1 MSGAAAGGPGS
12 TLVLGIGNLLLRD
25 DGVGPH
31 AVRALRARP
40 LPANVEALDV
50 GTAFLDAIPALEGA
64 VRLVV
69 VDAMRA
75 GGAPGTVYRIA
86 LGECA
91 VAPRLASLH
100 GLDLARVLFLAG
112 RTDRPEAVVIGVEPS
127 RIEWGVELS
136 PELSRALPAVIA
148 AVRREVGVGPGE
160 GARPASAP

>member
-86 LGECA
+86 LG
-91 VAPRLASLH
+91 LLLI
-100 GLDLARVLFLAG
+100 GLLSTG
-112 RTDRPEAVVIGVEPS
+112 VIH
-127 RIEWGVELS
+127 
-136 PELSRALPAVIA
+136 ATN
-148 AVRREVGVGPGE
+148 
-160 GARPASAP
+160 